1 MKDEL
6 VPLSRLTLDPALPPR
21 IADAGELE
29 RLKESM
35 QRFGLVQA
43 LVVRALPQEQNGE
56 ADLAIVVGSRRYLAA
71 QALGWV
77 DIRVTI
83 RDMDDAEALAIAFES
98 DEQSQP
104 RTQLEQA
111 WFYARLATCVVEQQE
126 IARRMG
132 CSAGKANMYV
142 RVGSAFSPGQIAA
155 ASVPLEKVAALPV
168 TCLHD
173 IARRPP
179 DELGAALS
187 EAVSSASS
195 ATPQARSDFQVKTT
209 RKSGRWSAQGG
220 LRHVGEWSGEARC
233 QLVEFFG
240 PLVDAA
246 RAAEALVSPAEAAAR
261 AELSERH
268 RMEVTRLREQHAAEL
283 ARQAAHLAE
292 LAVIFGS
299 SRADRSRQPSL
310 APLASVVAR
319 KLDRIRALLRL
330 VPQFYRRAFK
340 V

>member
-21 IADAGELE
+21 IEGVGELE

-71 QALGWV
+71 QALGWA

-111 WFYARLATCVVEQQE
+111 WFYARLANCGVEQQE
-126 IARRMG
+126 IARRMD
-132 CSAGKANMYV
+132 CSVGKANMYV
-142 RVGSAFSPGQIAA
+142 RVGSAFSPGRIAA

-168 TCLHD
+168 TRLRE

-179 DELGAALS
+179 EELGAALR

-195 ATPQARSDFQVKTT
+195 ATSQPRSDFQVRTT
-209 RKSGRWSAQGG
+209 RKTGRWCAQGG
-220 LRHVGEWSGEARC
+220 LRHVGEWSGEARQ
-233 QLVEFFG
+233 QLVEFFA

-246 RAAEALVSPAEAAAR
+246 RVAEGLVSPAEAAAQNAL
-261 AELSERH
+261 AEHH

-283 ARQAAHLAE
+283 AKQAAHLVE
-292 LAVIFGS
+292 LAVILES
-299 SRADRSRQPSL
+299 SRAVRSRQPSL
-310 APLASVVAR
+310 APLVSAVAR
-319 KLDRIRALLRL
+319 QLRRTRALLRL
-330 VPQFYRRAFK
+330 LPHLYRRAFK